1 MSDAPYVITSSDL
14 IRNPKLYL
22 DQVVNAETKEIFIL
36 RHGKITAKL
45 TPVETQK
52 TKNNRE

>member
-1 MSDAPYVITSSDL
+1 MTEAPYVITSTNL
-14 IRNPKLYL
+14 LRNPKLYL
-22 DQVVNAETKEIFIL
+22 DQIADEGVREIFIL

-52 TKNNRE
+52 TKKDRE